1 MTKKKA
7 KSKEK
12 EMARVNP
19 ELKGLDISINQF
31 GELVS
36 NVSLDKLNNF
46 LDRNVTDKKLEEK
59 YAKEKAAKEKL
70 LKDKEKSKKKKKTGK

>member
-1 MTKKKA
+1 MTKKKG
-7 KSKEK
+7 KGKEK
-12 EMARVNP
+12 EMAKVNP

-36 NVSLDKLNNF
+36 NVSLDKLNSF

-59 YAKEKAAKEKL
+59 YAKEQAAKEKAL
-70 LKDKEKSKKKKKTGK
+70 KEKEQTKKKKKPGK